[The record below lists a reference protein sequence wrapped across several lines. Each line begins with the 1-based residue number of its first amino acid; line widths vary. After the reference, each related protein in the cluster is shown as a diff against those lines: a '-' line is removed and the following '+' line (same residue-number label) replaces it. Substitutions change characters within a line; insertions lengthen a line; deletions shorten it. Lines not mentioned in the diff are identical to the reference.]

1 MKFKKRIT
9 KLIKSS
15 IRNESGNV
23 MVFAVTILFLL
34 ILITSVLSLLVLNRV
49 SVVRAVADNSKV
61 TSSVEDKNA
70 NVENA
75 IMEIVYQSDELTRY
89 YISNRYYQQDNTDFA
104 GSNAELDG
112 YLKQLVSESTQTEIY
127 SNNIRTDYAM
137 KTLAQNLFIYFILH
151 RDVSLPGL
159 KSFEDQAS
167 DASVSN
173 GILMTGFHMAG
184 INGSSLSPTYHQVTS
199 FSKDKPFLEIS
210 YQNKIDIADGPV
222 SNMKGDVVIQI
233 RPYAYQ
239 VSSQMILIPGIQMLK
254 STTVDYMKYIF
265 TTE

>member
-1 MKFKKRIT
+1 MMFKKRIT

-104 GSNAELDG
+104 GSML
-112 YLKQLVSESTQTEIY
+112 
-127 SNNIRTDYAM
+127 
-137 KTLAQNLFIYFILH
+137 NL
-151 RDVSLPGL
+151 
-159 KSFEDQAS
+159 
-167 DASVSN
+167 
-173 GILMTGFHMAG
+173 T
-184 INGSSLSPTYHQVTS
+184 
-199 FSKDKPFLEIS
+199 
-210 YQNKIDIADGPV
+210 
-222 SNMKGDVVIQI
+222 VI
-233 RPYAYQ
+233 
-239 VSSQMILIPGIQMLK
+239 
-254 STTVDYMKYIF
+254 
-265 TTE
+265 